1 MGINCINFYFIKSAY
16 CFSWVSYSTYV
27 IYRIFGTEEDGE
39 ERRGEQRGRQLKYTK
54 T

>member
-27 IYRIFGTEEDGE
+27 IYRIFGMEEDGRRDE
-39 ERRGEQRGRQLKYTK
+39 ESRGEDG
-54 T
+54 